1 VLIVASI
8 HVTEIQRLLAARGQ
22 ADAVP
27 WGPDGYFL
35 EIRFDRP
42 GVPTG
47 VVDPE
52 FRDRVITADS
62 AFGSVIIQFDEEG
75 QLRSIDLS

>member
-1 VLIVASI
+1 VASI
-8 HVTEIQRLLAARGQ
+8 HVTEIQQLLAARGQ
-22 ADAVP
+22 GDAVP
-27 WGPDGYFL
+27 RSPDGYFL

-42 GVPTG
+42 GELAG

-52 FRDRVITADS
+52 FQNRVLTVES
-62 AFGSVIIQFDEEG
+62 PFGSVAIVFDDEG